1 MASLYNSIASKRT
14 AEGSPLNPE
23 LALDLFGN
31 DWSMMAG
38 AQNIYLE
45 LTNLVSSASNF
56 ATKYNV
62 WVEIPTYSIDAS
74 FDELEFVVVMRIE
87 AKVTTGTAEWRLSN
101 DGATIN
107 GNAVSITATSFAIT
121 GYSTLVYPTASIP
134 TGQTKM
140 EIEARWPS
148 DPGGA
153 NLQMK
158 RAGVTEADCDMYVRL
173 KP

>member
-1 MASLYNSIASKRT
+1 MASLYNSIAAKRT

-23 LALDLFGN
+23 LALDMFGN
-31 DWSMMAG
+31 DWSMMG
-38 AQNIYLE
+38 GPQNIYLE
-45 LTNLVSSASNF
+45 LTTLASTASSF

-87 AKVTTGTAEWRLSN
+87 AKVTTGTAEWRLAN
-101 DGATIN
+101 DGATLT
-107 GNAVSITATSFAIT
+107 GNAVSITDTGFSLT
-121 GYSTLVYPTASIP
+121 GYSTLVYTTASIP

-140 EIEARWPS
+140 QIQARWPS

-153 NLQMK
+153 TLSMK
-158 RAGVTEADCDMYVRL
+158 RAAITQADCDMYVRI

>member
-1 MASLYNSIASKRT
+1 MASLYNAIAATRT

-31 DWSMMAG
+31 DWSLMAG
-38 AQNIYLE
+38 SQNIYLE
-45 LTNLVSSASNF
+45 LTTLVSSVSNF
-56 ATKYNV
+56 ATRYEI
-62 WVEIPTYSIDAS
+62 WVEIPTFSIDAS
-74 FDELEFVVVMRIE
+74 FDELEMVFVMRIE
-87 AKVTTGTAEWRLSN
+87 AKVTAGTAEWRLTDST
-101 DGATIN
+101 ATLV

-121 GYSTLVYPTASIP
+121 GYSTLVYTTGSIP

-140 EIEARWPS
+140 LIEARWPS

-153 NLQMK
+153 TLNLK
-158 RAGVTEADCDMYVRL
+158 RAGITEADCDIYVRI